1 VQGLALGLC
10 YQPLIVTAT
19 AEVPPERM
27 AFATTMNTLVRALS
41 SSLGIAMIATIV
53 QIQSQV
59 HSVQLIRSGQQVA
72 SSVASLS
79 FVLALQDA
87 FLLLTAVTVLALIAV
102 FFIRERHK
110 QRS

>member
-1 VQGLALGLC
+1 MAL
-10 YQPLIVTAT
+10 
-19 AEVPPERM
+19 
-27 AFATTMNTLVRALS
+27 ATTLNTLTRALS

-59 HSVQLIRSGQQVA
+59 HSVQLTMSRQQTT

-87 FLLLTAVTVLALIAV
+87 FLLLTVVTVLALIAV
-102 FFIRERHK
+102 FFIRERCK
-110 QRS
+110 QLS